1 MKEQAKEQTSTISK
15 PDAVMNVEQ
24 SSGKD
29 LFEFRE
35 FSKVRVHGNSSV
47 KDSDIFGEKS
57 LDGHWSM
64 ALEDDQ

>member
-35 FSKVRVHGNSSV
+35 FSKVRVHRNSSV
-47 KDSDIFGEKS
+47 KDNSIFGEKS

-64 ALEDDQ
+64 AWEDDQ